1 MRKTLIFL
9 LSFAMVVMA
18 AGGVSAST
26 DCERWLADY
35 KRALAEKPTTQ
46 KLLAAKHRARA
57 YAHRTIAQMTTNG
70 APAPHPVRLA
80 STRPHL
86 TPAQMVKRFDLLCGT
101 LPSDPQVLDARMS
114 PDEFI
119 SEMSLGGPVGAEGM
133 PEDETL
139 LAENDMPT
147 YDGPSMSPSSSSI
160 GPYVPNYGPT
170 FGGGYPGGPSVLPS
184 GPATPP
190 VAPPAAVPEPG
201 SWVLL
206 ATGMVGAGLLVR
218 RRQMDAGLAR

>member
-57 YAHRTIAQMTTNG
+57 YAHRTIAQLSTNG
-70 APAPHPVRLA
+70 SPAPHPVRLA

-86 TPAQMVKRFDLLCGT
+86 TPAQMVKRFDVLCGA
-101 LPSDPQVLDARMS
+101 LPVDPQVLDARMS

-119 SEMSLGGPVGAEGM
+119 SEMSLGGPVGTEGV

-139 LAENDMPT
+139 LAENTTPA
-147 YDGPSMSPSSSSI
+147 YDGPGVSPTTSSS
-160 GPYVPNYGPT
+160 GPYVPSYGPV
-170 FGGGYPGGPSVLPS
+170 FGGGSPGIPSV
-184 GPATPP
+184 TPP
-190 VAPPAAVPEPG
+190 NGPGTTPVPPMAPVPEPG

-206 ATGMVGAGLLVR
+206 ATGTLGAAGLLR
-218 RRQMDAGLAR
+218 RRRVSNAA